1 MIPRYSRPEM
11 VKIWSEDNKYKIWYM
26 IEAHACSA
34 QEILGVIPS
43 GTAERVWKAKDLKFN
58 SEKIAEIESVTKHDV
73 IAFLTHLAEFVGED
87 AKFIHQGMTSS
98 DVLDTCFNIQLKQ
111 SCDLLLS
118 EMDKLLQSLNPK
130 LTMFQEHLNSHTF
143 HTK

>member
-11 VKIWSEDNKYKIWYM
+11 VKIWSEDNKYQIWYM

-43 GTAERVWKAKDLKFN
+43 GTAKRVWRAKDLKFN

-73 IAFLTHLAEFVGED
+73 IAFLTHLAECNYSI
-87 AKFIHQGMTSS
+87 KNTY
-98 DVLDTCFNIQLKQ
+98 
-111 SCDLLLS
+111 
-118 EMDKLLQSLNPK
+118 
-130 LTMFQEHLNSHTF
+130 
-143 HTK
+143 